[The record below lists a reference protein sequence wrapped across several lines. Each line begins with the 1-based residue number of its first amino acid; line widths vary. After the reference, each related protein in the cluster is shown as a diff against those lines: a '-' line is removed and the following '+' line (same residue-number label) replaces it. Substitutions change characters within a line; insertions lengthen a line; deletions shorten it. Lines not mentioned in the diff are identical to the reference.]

1 MRNQAHR
8 IEPVCSG
15 GTVQRMDIPLKLDKI
30 RATIIFF
37 ALLKVVD
44 DRIDLVELLRAGI
57 DELAFKPLL
66 GILNVNF
73 RNNEYSVI
81 ICLILR

>member
-1 MRNQAHR
+1 
-8 IEPVCSG
+8 
-15 GTVQRMDIPLKLDKI
+15 MDVSLELDKI

-37 ALLKVVD
+37 ALVNTVD
-44 DRIDLVELLRAGI
+44 DRINLVGLLRARI

-73 RNNEYSVI
+73 RYNEH
-81 ICLILR
+81 L

>member
-1 MRNQAHR
+1 
-8 IEPVCSG
+8 
-15 GTVQRMDIPLKLDKI
+15 MDVPLKFDKI

-37 ALLKVVD
+37 ASVNTVY

-57 DELAFKPLL
+57 DDLAFQPLL

-73 RNNEYSVI
+73 RHNEYSVM

>member
-1 MRNQAHR
+1 
-8 IEPVCSG
+8 
-15 GTVQRMDIPLKLDKI
+15 MDVPPKLDKI

-37 ALLKVVD
+37 ASVNTVY

-57 DELAFKPLL
+57 DDLAFQPLL

-73 RNNEYSVI
+73 RYNEHSMMI
-81 ICLILR
+81 

>member
-1 MRNQAHR
+1 
-8 IEPVCSG
+8 
-15 GTVQRMDIPLKLDKI
+15 MDIPLKLDKI

-44 DRIDLVELLRAGI
+44 DCIDIVELLRAGI

-73 RNNEYSVI
+73 RYNEHSMMI
-81 ICLILR
+81 

>member
-1 MRNQAHR
+1 
-8 IEPVCSG
+8 
-15 GTVQRMDIPLKLDKI
+15 MDVPLKFDKI

-37 ALLKVVD
+37 ASVNTVD
-44 DRIDLVELLRAGI
+44 DRIDLVELLRARI

-73 RNNEYSVI
+73 RHNEHSMMI
-81 ICLILR
+81 